1 MRHLKSGK
9 KFGRSTAHRRALFRN
24 QTTDFL
30 RHGKLVTTEAKAK
43 RIRSLAEQVITLGK
57 GGSLHQRRQAAAYLF
72 DTAVVKKVFDELAPR
87 YKDRPGGYTR
97 IVKLGPRPGDNA
109 DVVQLELV

>member
-9 KFGRSTAHRRALFRN
+9 KFGRSPAHRRSLFRN

-30 RHGKLVTTEAKAK
+30 RHEKLVTTEAKAK
-43 RIRSLAEQVITLGK
+43 RIRSLAERMITLGK
-57 GGSLHQRRQAAAYLF
+57 GGALHQRRQAAAYLF
-72 DTAVVKKVFDELAPR
+72 DTTVVKKVFDELAPR

-97 IVKLGPRPGDNA
+97 IVKLGPRSGDNA